1 MLRHLMGAASSLLTV
16 GLFALG
22 YALGYLPFHAFVTA
36 SAAIAACVVVFFV
49 LFRTQTNLRFSD
61 PSLTFPQILASV
73 LVTSWVL
80 YYAGEA
86 RTIYFL
92 IYMVA
97 FLFGV
102 FQFGAGPLVLLAFV
116 MVTSY
121 GAVVLLLELNVP
133 ESVDLKLE
141 LLLLLVLST
150 VLAWFAVMGAYIQR
164 LRARLRNA
172 RDSATAASRAKSE
185 FLANMSHEIRTP
197 MNGILG
203 MTELLL
209 ETRLDA
215 AQRRF
220 AENVRGSSESLI
232 RIINDILDFS
242 KIEAGKMELERVDF
256 DLRAMVSE
264 VVELLSTHAHS
275 KGLHLR
281 CDVDGAVPAMLC
293 GDPMRLRQVLFNL
306 IGNGVKFTEQGG
318 VVVRVTRKSLDDD
331 PVVLGF
337 NVTDTGIGIPDG
349 ARRKLFQPFVQ
360 ADSSTTRRFGGT
372 GLGLVISKHLA
383 ELMHGSIGVES
394 THGFGSTFWFTAE
407 FDDAQSLPE
416 EARTKKRT
424 RVLLVDDSPTALHV
438 LSCQLDAWNIEK
450 TVTSH
455 AMEALRALQSAAI
468 AGTPFDLVI
477 SDRRME
483 GIDGLALARL
493 IQGQPRLS
501 STRFGI
507 ISVSPPPESPE
518 VLAQMGV
525 SFWLG
530 KPVKRQQLEAA
541 LFGKVE
547 RVPQI
552 AETPKP
558 AQAPLRGRVLVVED
572 NTVNQRVA
580 LRQLQKLGYSGE
592 AVGNGLEALEAIE
605 RVAYDVILMDWHMP
619 EMDGVE
625 ATAEIRRREKH
636 GKRTPIIALTAS
648 ALPEDR
654 EKCIAAGMDDF
665 VTKPVRESD
674 LDAALSR
681 WAPSRHSRPL
691 PAMLDSSALEALAD
705 GDESFVRDL
714 LQTFVEQGETLLV
727 A

>member
-150 VLAWFAVMGAYIQR
+150 VLGWFAVMGAYIQR

-306 IGNGVKFTEQGG
+306 IGNGVKFTERGE
-318 VVVRVTRKSLDDD
+318 VAVTVRRVDGQHPCLPGEECALEMAVR
-331 PVVLGF
+331 
-337 NVTDTGIGIPDG
+337 DTGVGISADTQE
-349 ARRKLFQPFVQ
+349 RLFKAFSQ
-360 ADSSTTRRFGGT
+360 ADGSTSRRFGGT
-372 GLGLVISKHLA
+372 GLGLAISKQLI
-383 ELMHGSIGVES
+383 ELMGGRIEFESRAGV
-394 THGFGSTFWFTAE
+394 GSTFAFVVKLTVSERSAAALTGAE
-407 FDDAQSLPE
+407 LRERGKSAAGS
-416 EARTKKRT
+416 RVVVSMR
-424 RVLLVDDSPTALHV
+424 RVLLVEDNRINQEVAKAMLRGLGFAVD
-438 LSCQLDAWNIEK
+438 
-450 TVTSH
+450 VT
-455 AMEALRALQSAAI
+455 
-468 AGTPFDLVI
+468 G
-477 SDRRME
+477 
-483 GIDGLALARL
+483 DGR
-493 IQGQPRLS
+493 G
-501 STRFGI
+501 
-507 ISVSPPPESPE
+507 
-518 VLAQMGV
+518 GV
-525 SFWLG
+525 
-530 KPVKRQQLEAA
+530 EAA
-541 LFGKVE
+541 LS
-547 RVPQI
+547 
-552 AETPKP
+552 
-558 AQAPLRGRVLVVED
+558 GRYALV
-572 NTVNQRVA
+572 
-580 LRQLQKLGYSGE
+580 
-592 AVGNGLEALEAIE
+592 
-605 RVAYDVILMDWHMP
+605 LMDCQMP
-619 EMDGVE
+619 EMDGFQ
-625 ATAEIRRREKH
+625 ATAAIRAHESAPQETGSPASARL
-636 GKRTPIIALTAS
+636 PIIALTAN
-648 ALPEDR
+648 AMKGDR
-654 EKCIAAGMDDF
+654 ERCLAAGMDDYLP
-665 VTKPVRESD
+665 KPFRKDE
-674 LDAALSR
+674 
-681 WAPSRHSRPL
+681 
-691 PAMLDSSALEALAD
+691 LEAVLTKWLGAP
-705 GDESFVRDL
+705 G
-714 LQTFVEQGETLLV
+714 QPHETGRMALV
-727 A
+727 S